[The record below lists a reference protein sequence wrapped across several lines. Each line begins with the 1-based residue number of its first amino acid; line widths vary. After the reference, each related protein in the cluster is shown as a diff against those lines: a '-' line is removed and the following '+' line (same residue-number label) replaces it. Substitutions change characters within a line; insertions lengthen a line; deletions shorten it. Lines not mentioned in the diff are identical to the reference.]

1 MPANSYQD
9 VVDQLQLT
17 PHPEGGFFRCTYH
30 SSLALDIRGKSRW
43 CSTGIYYPL
52 LRGERSHFHRLKSDE
67 MWHFYRGES
76 LTLLEIT
83 LNGLLKKTKMGPDLL
98 GEEFLQYVVPAG
110 HWLAAYPDG
119 EYSLV
124 GCTMAP
130 GFDYEDFELGEKEK
144 LLREYPHY
152 RLEIERF
159 CLSS

>member
-1 MPANSYQD
+1 M
-9 VVDQLQLT
+9 
-17 PHPEGGFFRCTYH
+17 
-30 SSLALDIRGKSRW
+30 
-43 CSTGIYYPL
+43 
-52 LRGERSHFHRLKSDE
+52 SHFHRLKSDE

-76 LTLLEIT
+76 VTLLEIT

-98 GEEFLQYVVPAG
+98 GEEFLRYVVPAG